1 MQQCAGPI
9 QLPLNNLGISALDF
23 KGQKGVA
30 TAIGHAPIAGL
41 IDSRKG
47 SRLAVAEAL
56 TNLVWAPLEGGLSGV
71 SLSANW
77 MWPARNPGENSRL
90 YMAVKALSDF
100 CIELGINVPTGK
112 DSLSMTQKYP
122 DGTKVLSPPGT
133 VIVTAVGEVTNL
145 RQSVKPVWPKPQHA
159 NRIYRFSTDDF
170 ELGGSSFAQSING
183 IGTNAPDVKD
193 AAYFKTVFNTIQQL
207 INENLVLAGHDI
219 SAGGLITA
227 LLEMNFANCE
237 FGLDITLD
245 NLSQTDLIRLLFS
258 EKPSV
263 LIQLEQIQKLL
274 KY

>member
-1 MQQCAGPI
+1 
-9 QLPLNNLGISALDF
+9 
-23 KGQKGVA
+23 
-30 TAIGHAPIAGL
+30 
-41 IDSRKG
+41 
-47 SRLAVAEAL
+47 
-56 TNLVWAPLEGGLSGV
+56 
-71 SLSANW
+71 

-122 DGTKVLSPPGT
+122 DGTKVLSPGT

-145 RQSVKPVWPKPQHA
+145 RQSVKPVLAKNLNTQ
-159 NRIYRFSTDDF
+159 IVYIDFSNDDF
-170 ELGGSSFAQSING
+170 ELGGSSFAQSVNA
-183 IGTNAPDVKD
+183 IGKNAADVKD
-193 AAYFKTVFNTIQQL
+193 AAYFKTVFNTLQQL
-207 INENLVLAGHDI
+207 ISKNLVLAGHDI

-245 NLSQTDLIRLLFS
+245 TLAQTDLIRLLFS

-263 LIQLEQIQKLL
+263 LNTGRNRFESF
-274 KY
+274 